1 MSSKNSN
8 VLASFMKK
16 QITEKSTKTSVI
28 DQSIFGNNS
37 KDNDDKDQAKE
48 EVKEEKLSKEEEK
61 EKKEVEQAKLA
72 SKMKAAQMDQT
83 EMLKKLVIQNAMKF
97 ILIIGTMLGL
107 AYAVIEVGPK
117 MINSLNGAFL
127 QAFLNSTK

>member
-8 VLASFMKK
+8 ILASFMKK
-16 QITEKSTKTSVI
+16 QITEKSTKISVI
-28 DQSIFGNNS
+28 DQSIFGNN
-37 KDNDDKDQAKE
+37 KDDKDDKE
-48 EVKEEKLSKEEEK
+48 ETKEEAKEEKLSEEEK

-83 EMLKKLVIQNAMKF
+83 EMLKKLFIQNAMKF

-117 MINSLNGAFL
+117 MIGSLNGAFIK
-127 QAFLNSTK
+127 AFLGSAR

>member
-1 MSSKNSN
+1 
-8 VLASFMKK
+8 MKK